1 MSIDD
6 DFEEDFPEDDLEEEL
21 DMFVEAQD
29 AVWDTVVAELKAG
42 KKTSHWMW
50 FVFPQLASLGQS
62 HMSQLYGLEDL
73 NEARVYLDQPVLRQ
87 RLIEVCDLML
97 SHEGAAP
104 DAILGDVDATKLRSS
119 MTLFAAAPNAP
130 AQCAEVLRVFFESAP
145 CAQTLREIS
154 EN

>member
-1 MSIDD
+1 MTYDD
-6 DFEEDFPEDDLEEEL
+6 DPFEDDLGEEL

-29 AVWDTVVAELKAG
+29 AIWPDVLSELKAG

-62 HMSQLYGLEDL
+62 PMSQLYGLEDL
-73 NEARVYLDQPVLRQ
+73 REAELYLGHDVLRA

-97 SHEGAAP
+97 THKGRAA
-104 DAILGDVDATKLRSS
+104 DAILGRVDAKKLRSS

-130 AQCAEVLRVFFESAP
+130 PHCASVLAAFFDSIPCEATKQNVAP
-145 CAQTLREIS
+145 V
-154 EN
+154 

>member
-6 DFEEDFPEDDLEEEL
+6 DFEEEFLEEDLEEEL

-29 AVWDTVVAELKAG
+29 AVWTDVVTELKAG

-73 NEARVYLDQPVLRQ
+73 NEAQAYLAHPVLRE
-87 RLIEVCDLML
+87 RLIAACDLML
-97 SHEGAAP
+97 AHNGTTAAEV
-104 DAILGDVDATKLRSS
+104 LGEVDAKKLRSS
-119 MTLFAAAPNAP
+119 MTLFGAVTDAPK
-130 AQCAEVLRVFFESAP
+130 QCGEIIKVFFEGTP
-145 CAQTLREIS
+145 CSLTLGEIG
-154 EN
+154 

>member
-1 MSIDD
+1 MAIDD
-6 DFEEDFPEDDLEEEL
+6 DFEDDFPEDDLEEEL

-29 AVWDTVVAELKAG
+29 AVWSDVLAELKAG

-62 HMSQLYGLEDL
+62 HMAQLYGLEDL
-73 NEARVYLDQPVLRQ
+73 REAQLYLDHAVLRQ

-97 SHEGAAP
+97 SHDGKDAA
-104 DAILGDVDATKLRSS
+104 DILGPVDARKLRSS

-130 AQCAEVLRVFFESAP
+130 EQCAMVLAIFYGGQP
-145 CAQTLREIS
+145 CTATTDEIA
-154 EN
+154 

>member
-6 DFEEDFPEDDLEEEL
+6 DFEEEFPEEDLEEEL

-29 AVWDTVVAELKAG
+29 AVWGDVVAELKAG

-73 NEARVYLDQPVLRQ
+73 NEARAYLDHPVLRQ

-97 SHEGAAP
+97 SHNDTPAI
-104 DAILGDVDATKLRSS
+104 DILGKVDAKKLRSS

-130 AQCAEVLRVFFESAP
+130 EQCAEIIQTFFDGAP
-145 CAQTLREIS
+145 CTPTVDEIS
-154 EN
+154 